1 MRLSSSGKKHTEE
14 TINKIKETKKNNPY
28 KMTEE
33 DRLKVSIANIGN
45 TKMLGK
51 NHSDETKLKI
61 SETKKG
67 IPNLYLSIKIICIN
81 TGVIYESQVDA
92 ANKLKLRQASISRVC
107 TKNRKTYKG
116 LIFMFYDE
124 YLKINNIEN
133 EEENNGV

>member
-1 MRLSSSGKKHTEE
+1 
-14 TINKIKETKKNNPY
+14 
-28 KMTEE
+28 MTEE
-33 DRLKVSIANIGN
+33 DKLKVSIANIGN

>member
-1 MRLSSSGKKHTEE
+1 
-14 TINKIKETKKNNPY
+14 
-28 KMTEE
+28 
-33 DRLKVSIANIGN
+33 
-45 TKMLGK
+45 MLGK

-107 TKNRKTYKG
+107 TKNRKTYKKY
-116 LIFMFYDE
+116 MFCNVDSYI
-124 YLKINNIEN
+124 LLW
-133 EEENNGV
+133 

>member
-1 MRLSSSGKKHTEE
+1 MVYFYMGDDTKTVEEYNKLRKSGK
-14 TINKIKETKKNNPY
+14 I
-28 KMTEE
+28 
-33 DRLKVSIANIGN
+33 
-45 TKMLGK
+45 
-51 NHSDETKLKI
+51 
-61 SETKKG
+61 
-67 IPNLYLSIKIICIN
+67 
-81 TGVIYESQVDA
+81 DA